1 MSLRRVALCLLAALS
16 LPAAAAPS
24 PSALAKIAPWVL
36 QHTDRGASAE
46 YTVVLA
52 DQADLSGA
60 ALLKTKL
67 EKGRFVYETLY
78 RKAQETQGPILA
90 DLQARGVQHRSYY
103 IVNMIWVKGD
113 RALAYDLA
121 ERPDVA
127 RIDGNPTIRNVLPQ
141 AEEGFLASEPDAPE
155 AGISQ
160 VRAPLA
166 WALGYN
172 GQGIVVAGADTGI
185 RWTHNALKPH
195 YRGWNGATADHN
207 FNWHD
212 SIHSSTGACPG
223 NSPAPCDDHGH
234 GSHTIGTVAGDDG
247 GTNNIGMAPGAKWIG
262 CRNMDQG
269 NGTPATYIE
278 CFEFFLAPYPVG
290 GTPAQGNPALAPDV
304 TNNSW
309 GCPPSEGCVASSL
322 LAAVQAQR
330 AAGIVTEMS
339 AGNSGSSC
347 STVSD
352 PAAIYDESFTTG
364 ALNTGANTI
373 ASFSSR
379 GPVTIDGSSRTKPDI
394 VAPGTGTRSVSSSGD
409 TGYTTMSGTSM
420 AGPHVAGGVAV
431 LLSAFPSLNGN
442 VNGIEQRLSDTA
454 VRLSSALCSSTANV
468 YPNNV
473 FGFGRLDMGCAI
485 PATLSGSATICQGGS
500 TNLSADFAVAPTA
513 GTPASVTWSDG
524 PVQGGIASEPY
535 TRSVSP
541 GATTT
546 YSLTS
551 VTINGCAATPGA
563 GVATVTVAG
572 NLSNVGVGVAGATN
586 IGGASPCLGGTAT
599 VTDTDGGVS
608 THQWGYRTTPGG
620 AITNLA
626 GQTGPSY
633 QLNCT
638 HFPAIGTFY
647 LVETTTPQ
655 CGSPMVSNE
664 VTVTVNATTPV
675 ELQSFQVE

>member
-1 MSLRRVALCLLAALS
+1 MSLRRVALCLLAGLS
-16 LPAAAAPS
+16 LPVAAAPS

-36 QHTDRGASAE
+36 QHTDGGTQAE

-60 ALLKTKL
+60 AALKTKL

-90 DLQARGVQHRSYY
+90 DLQARGVEHRSYY

-121 ERPDVA
+121 ERLDVA

-141 AEEGFLASEPDAPE
+141 AEAGFSAPGPDAPE
-155 AGISQ
+155 AGINQ
-160 VRAPLA
+160 VRAPQA
-166 WALGYN
+166 WALGYS
-172 GQGIVVAGADTGI
+172 GQGVVVAGADTGI
-185 RWTHNALKPH
+185 RWTHGALRPH
-195 YRGWNGATADHN
+195 YRGWDGAAADHN
-207 FNWHD
+207 YNWHD
-212 SIHSSTGACPG
+212 AIHAANASCPAD
-223 NSPAPCDDHGH
+223 SPQPCDDNGH
-234 GSHTIGTVAGDDG
+234 GTHTIGTVAGDDG
-247 GTNNIGMAPGAKWIG
+247 AANNVGMAPGAKWIG
-262 CRNMDQG
+262 CRNMNAG
-269 NGTPATYIE
+269 NGTPTTYIE
-278 CFEFFLAPYPVG
+278 CFEFFLAPYPIG

-364 ALNTGANTI
+364 ALNTGASTI

-379 GPVTIDGSSRTKPDI
+379 GPVTVDGSNRPKPDI
-394 VAPGTGTRSVSSSGD
+394 VAPGTSTRSCTRTSD
-409 TGYTTMSGTSM
+409 TSYGSMSGTSM

-431 LLSAFPSLNGN
+431 LLSAFPSLSGN
-442 VNGIEQRLSDTA
+442 VDGIEQRLTDTA
-454 VRLSSALCSSTANV
+454 VRISSALCSSVAGV

-485 PATLSGSATICQGGS
+485 PARLSGSATICQGGS
-500 TNLSADFAVAPTA
+500 TNLSVDFAVAPTA

-535 TRSVSP
+535 TRSVAP

-546 YSLTS
+546 YGLAS
-551 VTINGCAATPGA
+551 VAINGCAATPGA
-563 GVATVTVAG
+563 GSATVTVAG
-572 NLSNVGVGVAGATN
+572 SLSNVNVGVAGSTS

-626 GQTGPSY
+626 GQTGVSY

-664 VTVTVNATTPV
+664 TMVTVNSTPV

>member
-1 MSLRRVALCLLAALS
+1 MSLRRAVLCLLAGLS
-16 LPAAAAPS
+16 LPAFAGPS
-24 PSALAKIAPWVL
+24 PEALAKIAPWVL
-36 QHTDRGASAE
+36 EHTERGARAE

-60 ALLKTKL
+60 AARTTKL

-78 RKAQETQGPILA
+78 KKAQATQGPILA
-90 DLQARGVQHRSYY
+90 ELAARGVEHRSYY

-113 RALAYDLA
+113 RATAYELA

-127 RIDGNPTIRNVLPQ
+127 RIDGNPTIKNVLPQ
-141 AEEGFLASEPDAPE
+141 PEGGFLASEPDAPE

-195 YRGWNGATADHN
+195 YRGWNGTTASHDY
-207 FNWHD
+207 NWHD
-212 SIHSSTGACPG
+212 SIHATGSSCGAD
-223 NSPAPCDDHGH
+223 SPVPCDDNGH

-262 CRNMDQG
+262 CRNMNAG
-269 NGTPATYIE
+269 NGTPTTYIE

-339 AGNSGSSC
+339 AGNSGSAC

-364 ALNTGANTI
+364 ALSTGTSTI

-379 GPVTIDGSSRTKPDI
+379 GPVTVDGSNRTKPDI
-394 VAPGTGTRSVSSSGD
+394 VAPGTSTRSVLSSGD

-431 LLSAFPSLNGN
+431 LLSAFPTLNGN
-442 VNGIEQRLSDTA
+442 VNAIEQRLTDTA
-454 VRLSSALCSSTANV
+454 VRISSASCSSTAGV

-473 FGFGRLDMGCAI
+473 YGFGRLDMACAI
-485 PATLSGSATICQGGS
+485 PAALTGSTTICQGGS
-500 TNLSADFAVAPTA
+500 TNLSVDFAVAPAA

-524 PVQGGIASEPY
+524 PVQAGITSEPY
-535 TRSVSP
+535 VRSVSP

-546 YSLTS
+546 YTLSS
-551 VTINGCAATPGA
+551 VTINGCAAAPGA
-563 GVATVTVAG
+563 GSATVTVASS
-572 NLSNVGVGVAGATN
+572 LSAVSVGVAGSTN

-599 VTDTDGGVS
+599 VIDTNGGTA

-620 AITNLA
+620 SITSIP
-626 GQTGPSY
+626 GQTGATY

-638 HFPAIGTFY
+638 HFPATGTFY
-647 LVETTTPQ
+647 LVETTTPL
-655 CGSPMVSNE
+655 CGSATVSNE
-664 VTVTVNATTPV
+664 TTVTVNSTPV